1 MNEINSY
8 TVMLAKIRAHRLTE
22 QVMDSALTAFDV
34 SLMQWLS
41 LGAVRKYEGVTS
53 TTELAR
59 ELNVSTPYISKLVKD
74 LEAKSL
80 VTVNPGSEDKRWRD
94 ITLTSKSKKL
104 LDDSEPLVR
113 QALNEWLQPIDKEHV
128 DVYIQVLMKVAY
140 QLPG

>member
-113 QALNEWLQPIDKEHV
+113 QALKEWLQPIDKEHV

>member
-22 QVMDSALTAFDV
+22 QVMDSALTAIDV

-113 QALNEWLQPIDKEHV
+113 QALKEWLQPIDKEHV